1 MVVKKLKSDLKSR
14 FKFEVHE
21 SLLKAVVG
29 GAQSLAESEVC
40 VSQLLSYKGYLGRG
54 GCCGED
60 IFGSVASC
68 DATGSIYGL
77 PYQLILEAV
86 GDIVEESTDREPV
99 VLVLDANVQML
110 PWENL
115 PILRKQEVYRMPSVI
130 SISVALNRSC
140 GQEEVSGV
148 TATFP
153 SIDPWDAYYLLNP
166 SGDLSS
172 TQVEFEDWFRNKK
185 WEGKAGSVPP
195 TEDLALALQNHDLFI
210 YLGHGSGM
218 QYIPG
223 HEIRNLNRCAATL
236 LMGCSSGSMSFTG
249 HYAPQGAPLSY
260 ILAGS
265 PAIIANLWDVTD
277 KDIDRFAK
285 VMLDAWLQEES
296 ACTDCPECNH
306 VVEEFRC
313 MTLANKGKAKV
324 PKSRKNTLK
333 VQKLQGVCNDC
344 KHRNCGGKPR
354 IASFMSQARE
364 ACKLSFL
371 IGASPVCYGVPTV
384 IKRSH

>member
-1 MVVKKLKSDLKSR
+1 M
-14 FKFEVHE
+14 
-21 SLLKAVVG
+21 
-29 GAQSLAESEVC
+29 
-40 VSQLLSYKGYLGRG
+40 
-54 GCCGED
+54 CGN
-60 IFGSVASC
+60 A
-68 DATGSIYGL
+68 
-77 PYQLILEAV
+77 
-86 GDIVEESTDREPV
+86 
-99 VLVLDANVQML
+99 
-110 PWENL
+110 
-115 PILRKQEVYRMPSVI
+115 
-130 SISVALNRSC
+130 
-140 GQEEVSGV
+140 
-148 TATFP
+148 
-153 SIDPWDAYYLLNP
+153 
-166 SGDLSS
+166 
-172 TQVEFEDWFRNKK
+172 
-185 WEGKAGSVPP
+185 
-195 TEDLALALQNHDLFI
+195 
-210 YLGHGSGM
+210 GM

-223 HEIRNLNRCAATL
+223 HEIRNLDRCAATL

-296 ACTDCPECNH
+296 ACMDCPECNH
-306 VVEEFRC
+306 VFEEFRC

-324 PKSRKNTLK
+324 PKSRKNNLV

-354 IASFMSQARE
+354 IASFMSQARD